1 MEHSIKKGPRKGL
14 PPQPRRKQVE
24 TTNNHKHEHLRSI
37 GVIMQEEKVEAP
49 QQKRRSVY
57 DLSVGAEMLLSHGSL
72 MEGEEEIEEW
82 YALIDEWAE
91 ESGDKLSALRVVK
104 KMALRRIDGLKTE
117 VGLFKDAIT
126 REERT
131 LSAMDEKATVLLEGF
146 FELTGK
152 TKASTAD
159 GGWVGLRSFKGEKVN
174 IVDESLIP
182 DGFVEV
188 KRLPMRAEI
197 KDALRKGQEVPGVEL
212 ECSERK
218 GVQWGKMK

>member
-1 MEHSIKKGPRKGL
+1 M
-14 PPQPRRKQVE
+14 E

-37 GVIMQEEKVEAP
+37 GVIMQGEKVEAP

-57 DLSVGAEMLLSHGSL
+57 DLRVGAEMLLSHGSL
-72 MEGEEEIEEW
+72 MEGEEEIEKW
-82 YALIDEWAE
+82 YTLIDEWAE

-104 KMALRRIDGLKTE
+104 RLALRRVEGLKTE
-117 VGLFKDAIT
+117 VTLFKEAIA
-126 REERT
+126 REEQT
-131 LSAMDEKATVLLEGF
+131 VDVMDDKAIILLENF

-159 GGWVGLRSFKGEKVN
+159 GGWVGLRTYKGEKVN

-197 KDALRKGQEVPGVEL
+197 KDALRKGQEIPGVEL
-212 ECSERK
+212 ERSERK

>member
-1 MEHSIKKGPRKGL
+1 
-14 PPQPRRKQVE
+14 VE

-37 GVIMQEEKVEAP
+37 GVIMQGEKVEAP
-49 QQKRRSVY
+49 QHKRRSVY
-57 DLSVGAEMLLSHGSL
+57 DLRVGAEMLLSHGSL
-72 MEGEEEIEEW
+72 MEGEEEIEKW
-82 YALIDEWAE
+82 YTLIDEWAE

-104 KMALRRIDGLKTE
+104 RLALRRVEGLKTE
-117 VGLFKDAIT
+117 VDLFKEAIA
-126 REERT
+126 REEQT
-131 LSAMDEKATVLLEGF
+131 VDVMDDKAIILLENF

-159 GGWVGLRSFKGEKVN
+159 GGWVGLRTYKGEKVN
-174 IVDESLIP
+174 IIDESLIP

-197 KDALRKGQEVPGVEL
+197 KDALRKGQEIPGVEL
-212 ECSERK
+212 ERSERK

>member
-1 MEHSIKKGPRKGL
+1 
-14 PPQPRRKQVE
+14 VE

-37 GVIMQEEKVEAP
+37 GVIMQEEKVEVP

-72 MEGEEEIEEW
+72 MEGEEEIEKW

-91 ESGDKLSALRVVK
+91 ESGDKLCALRVIK
-104 KMALRRIDGLKTE
+104 KMALRRIEGLKTE
-117 VGLFKDAIT
+117 LELFKAAIA

-159 GGWVGLRSFKGEKVN
+159 GGWVGLRTFKGEKIN
-174 IVDESLIP
+174 IIDESLIP
-182 DGFVEV
+182 DGFVDI
-188 KRLPMRAEI
+188 KRVPNKAALKEALMSELEI
-197 KDALRKGQEVPGVEL
+197 PGVEL
-212 ECSERK
+212 ERSERK